1 MENLAEK
8 PEVIRREVIQNYAKG
23 FPPIYLD
30 VVQHSDLSTLTWAP
44 LMFRYPWH
52 VVLGNLGKQ
61 NIRVAGDAMQPMTPD
76 LGQGGCK
83 ALEDAVVLGRYIGTS
98 FIQNGR
104 LVPKEMDND
113 NVIGKCVEERRWHV
127 TLLMAGPMV
136 IFSRTGQQA
145 WSGWGMKFLRD
156 AVIYRF
162 IYIKI
167 VKFTRYDCGNLISG

>member
-52 VVLGNLGKQ
+52 VELGNLGKQ

-127 TLLMAGPMV
+127 TLLIAGHH
-136 IFSRTGQQA
+136 I
-145 WSGWGMKFLRD
+145 
-156 AVIYRF
+156 
-162 IYIKI
+162 
-167 VKFTRYDCGNLISG
+167 